1 MRTGPVHW
9 YVESTTDDPQLS
21 RLDGTVGFW
30 GLWSATAGFRQVWR
44 DRAFQHL
51 GTPGGALTSASLR
64 AKWAALNDAIYPAML
79 LESARWGDERA
90 TPGYTRNGS
99 WVPARDRMEAALA
112 GRAQR
117 MVAALQLRVGAG
129 HAMYAKA
136 PPPIARWAGGGGG
149 DQALLGAGAHTVP
162 GGVASVRLTAA
173 PLIPLSGGALNSTN
187 TSTVAP
193 AAEVHYTTDGSD
205 PRDEASGDAAATS
218 TLCVLECTLAVPQQQ
233 PLTLTARS
241 RDAQGD
247 WSPPLVLTLAA
258 SVPSPLRVNEVADK
272 GNASDAGC
280 AGSDWVE
287 LRNPTASPVLLSGLV
302 LSDDH
307 GVPYSKSLA
316 LGGAGCPDALGGGE
330 LLLLCKDG
338 NASVGG
344 TSYDGCGFE
353 FGIGGSDAVGLYQYN
368 GAVGAEAAV
377 LVDVT
382 TGCCSGDSTTSFGRP
397 AGGSVSGNGSFAVL
411 PARTPGLPN
420 VGVTLLGAV
429 TMSPSRGWF
438 SQPFNLTVTCEGA
451 ASLACTADGSDPRDA
466 NAILAAQGGAALSL
480 WVDPADLYGGS
491 RTWPAPAVT
500 IRCVGAAPGTP
511 QGSPA
516 SHTYIFSEAV
526 LDQGEFLEG
535 DFTAGIFWT
544 TAMENSSD
552 FLSREGASRAEMLAA
567 LVSLPTVSIA
577 MPHAHLFGPDG
588 IHRGDNLE
596 TEDLEYE
603 CSLELMYPPNVPRWA
618 GFMGTQSPAGI
629 RGQGGGGRWEKG
641 AYDHKQSFGL
651 RFRSRYGASKLQYPV
666 FESAPLHASSAA
678 GGLDSLE
685 LVPVVLCGRGCSPM
699 YPDRK
704 TLRLQASS
712 TSSSCA
718 RATIRTGAPPG
729 TP

>member
-241 RDAQGD
+241 RDEQGD

-258 SVPSPLRVNEVADK
+258 SVPSPLRINEVADK

-280 AGSDWVE
+280 AGTDWVE

-344 TSYDGCGFE
+344 TSYAGCGFE

-368 GAVGAEAAV
+368 GGAVGGEAAV

-420 VGVTLLGAV
+420 P
-429 TMSPSRGWF
+429 SPPPPPSSRCHRTETQ
-438 SQPFNLTVTCEGA
+438 SA
-451 ASLACTADGSDPRDA
+451 ACPTA
-466 NAILAAQGGAALSL
+466 
-480 WVDPADLYGGS
+480 
-491 RTWPAPAVT
+491 T
-500 IRCVGAAPGTP
+500 
-511 QGSPA
+511 SP
-516 SHTYIFSEAV
+516 
-526 LDQGEFLEG
+526 
-535 DFTAGIFWT
+535 
-544 TAMENSSD
+544 
-552 FLSREGASRAEMLAA
+552 FLSRFAIS
-567 LVSLPTVSIA
+567 
-577 MPHAHLFGPDG
+577 
-588 IHRGDNLE
+588 
-596 TEDLEYE
+596 
-603 CSLELMYPPNVPRWA
+603 PPRRHVD
-618 GFMGTQSPAGI
+618 Q
-629 RGQGGGGRWEKG
+629 
-641 AYDHKQSFGL
+641 
-651 RFRSRYGASKLQYPV
+651 
-666 FESAPLHASSAA
+666 
-678 GGLDSLE
+678 
-685 LVPVVLCGRGCSPM
+685 GRGAF
-699 YPDRK
+699 
-704 TLRLQASS
+704 LV
-712 TSSSCA
+712 
-718 RATIRTGAPPG
+718 G
-729 TP
+729 

>member
-1 MRTGPVHW
+1 M
-9 YVESTTDDPQLS
+9 
-21 RLDGTVGFW
+21 
-30 GLWSATAGFRQVWR
+30 A
-44 DRAFQHL
+44 
-51 GTPGGALTSASLR
+51 
-64 AKWAALNDAIYPAML
+64 
-79 LESARWGDERA
+79 
-90 TPGYTRNGS
+90 
-99 WVPARDRMEAALA
+99 AALA

-117 MVAALQLRVGAG
+117 MVAALQLRVEAE
-129 HAMYAKA
+129 HAMYTKA
-136 PPPIARWAGGGGG
+136 PPPLARWTGGGGG
-149 DQALLGAGAHTVP
+149 GGGGEQALLGAGAHTVP

-173 PLIPLSGGALNSTN
+173 PLIALGGGASASTN
-187 TSTVAP
+187 TSTAAP
-193 AAEVHYTTDGSD
+193 PSDTAVHYTTDGSD
-205 PRDEASGDAAATS
+205 PREEASGDAAAAS
-218 TLCVLECTLAVPQQQ
+218 TLCVLECTLAMPPQQ

-258 SVPSPLRVNEVADK
+258 STPSPLQINEVADK

-287 LRNPTASPVLLSGLV
+287 LRNPTASPVPLPGLV

-307 GVPYSKSLA
+307 GVPYAKSLA

-344 TSYDGCGFE
+344 TSYAGCGFA
-353 FGIGGSDAVGLYQYN
+353 FGIGGSDAVGLYQYS
-368 GAVGAEAAV
+368 GTAGGEAAV
-377 LVDVT
+377 VVDAT
-382 TGCCSGDSTTSFGRP
+382 AGCCSGDSTTSFGRP

-429 TMSPSRGWF
+429 AMSPSRGWF
-438 SQPFNLTVTCEGA
+438 MQPFNLTVTCEGA
-451 ASLACTADGSDPRDA
+451 TSLACTADGSDPRDA
-466 NAILAAQGGAALSL
+466 TAVLAAHQGGAALSL
-480 WVDPADLYGGS
+480 WVDPADLFGGT
-491 RTWPAPAVT
+491 RAWRAPAVT
-500 IRCVGAAPGTP
+500 IRCVGAAPGAP
-511 QGSPA
+511 QSSPA

-535 DFTAGIFWT
+535 DFASGIFWT
-544 TAMENSSD
+544 TAMDNSSG

-577 MPHAHLFGPDG
+577 MPHARLFGPDG

-596 TEDLEYE
+596 ADDLEHE

-618 GFMGTQSPAGI
+618 GFVGTQSPAGI
-629 RGQGGGGRWEKG
+629 RAQGGGGRWDKG

-651 RFRSRYGASKLQYPV
+651 RFRSQYGASSKLQYPV

-678 GGLDSLE
+678 GEFDKLILRSGHNKNWGATWDPLNTVFTRDQFTRDLQLAMGGHGSHGIF
-685 LVPVVLCGRGCSPM
+685 VLLYLNGQFWCPM
-699 YPDRK
+699 PH
-704 TLRLQASS
+704 
-712 TSSSCA
+712 
-718 RATIRTGAPPG
+718 APCPM
-729 TP
+729 PNAQ